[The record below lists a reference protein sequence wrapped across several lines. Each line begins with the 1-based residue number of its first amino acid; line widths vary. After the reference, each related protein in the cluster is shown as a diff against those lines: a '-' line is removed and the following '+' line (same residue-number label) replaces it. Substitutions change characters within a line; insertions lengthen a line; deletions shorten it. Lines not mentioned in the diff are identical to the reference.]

1 MPALYTHYKFGKDV
15 LNELDFK
22 EEILNNIKYYDM
34 YNQGFDNLYY
44 HYKLSYYKKFGI
56 KAHSYNIEDFF
67 RNIFK
72 YINDNKLNDNSKIAN
87 ILYGFINH
95 YTLDTIIHPY
105 INYQVKNLNIPHT
118 KIEYMLDYYLFKKT
132 NSKWENK
139 IYKTLIPKL
148 KFDEDVINFINYVF
162 EETYNEKEIG
172 KVFNTSH
179 NNSYYIYRY
188 LVSDLYGIKKSF
200 YKIADFISKSNFKY
214 SENTFTKEID
224 VRILNN
230 EKLTWYNPKS
240 KDETYSYS
248 FEELYQFTQD
258 ICIYLC
264 NNAYE
269 VLNNKLDIEDFIK
282 LINSINLNNLEE
294 FKKD

>member
-1 MPALYTHYKFGKDV
+1 MIITKMKDH
-15 LNELDFK
+15 NCGEL
-22 EEILNNIKYYDM
+22 
-34 YNQGFDNLYY
+34 
-44 HYKLSYYKKFGI
+44 
-56 KAHSYNIEDFF
+56 
-67 RNIFK
+67 
-72 YINDNKLNDNSKIAN
+72 
-87 ILYGFINH
+87 
-95 YTLDTIIHPY
+95 
-105 INYQVKNLNIPHT
+105 NLNSIDKEVT
-118 KIEYMLDYYLFKKT
+118 LSGWVSTIRDLGGILFIELRDRSGHFQLVANPQINPDVHQVF
-132 NSKWENK
+132 SKVRSE
-139 IYKTLIPKL
+139 Y
-148 KFDEDVINFINYVF
+148 VITVKGKVSKRP